1 MSQNEVS
8 LQRQLSAMP
17 VNAGLDR
24 MSGPGG
30 HPSVTLRENG
40 RPDRMIQVFIKAE
53 PVDQPRPIVSGRPDV
68 GIGQDDRGQHV
79 MGQDTSRDRWRPAAL
94 GGGAADP
101 FFDTGVSGNL
111 TFRDSSSHNY
121 TVRRGDRDERKIYE
135 EGTADTLAQSIR
147 YSVTVVEKKVLPGGR
162 ERVVRREPVAETAL
176 GTAYLTMFDTDHAA
190 MRGAGD
196 EAGGLRPWLGE
207 PVAPTGARR
216 GWRLPLP
223 SHPRILMLS
232 LDAAAEAAAQRSGPD
247 AADLREAITDEVRRR
262 LRDKQWRSAAML
274 QLNVNASVVS
284 GVDLD
289 ALAQEIAK
297 ARGGGVII
305 DVTAPDQTVRH
316 YGRPPAHPD

>member
-79 MGQDTSRDRWRPAAL
+79 DGAGHLAGPLAASRVGWRRSGPVLRHRGQRQRHLPGLQHLTTTP
-94 GGGAADP
+94 
-101 FFDTGVSGNL
+101 SG
-111 TFRDSSSHNY
+111 
-121 TVRRGDRDERKIYE
+121 RGDRDERKIYE

-162 ERVVRREPVAETAL
+162 ERVVCREPVAETAL
-176 GTAYLTMFDTDHAA
+176 GTAYLTMFDTDHEA

-196 EAGGLRPWLGE
+196 EAGGL
-207 PVAPTGARR
+207 ATMAR
-216 GWRLPLP
+216 
-223 SHPRILMLS
+223 
-232 LDAAAEAAAQRSGPD
+232 
-247 AADLREAITDEVRRR
+247 
-262 LRDKQWRSAAML
+262 
-274 QLNVNASVVS
+274 
-284 GVDLD
+284 
-289 ALAQEIAK
+289 
-297 ARGGGVII
+297 
-305 DVTAPDQTVRH
+305 
-316 YGRPPAHPD
+316 